1 MIKKTR
7 HIFLWIGLLTLAL
20 CASRC
25 ASVSMPTGGPKD
37 VTPPKMTQ
45 STPENRLTDFQG
57 KKIEISFDEYVTLDN
72 AQQNILVSPPLKN
85 KPNVKLVGK
94 TVVIKFKDEL
104 ELNTTYNICLNN
116 CIKDL
121 HEGNVLEDF
130 SFTVS
135 TGPCVDSL
143 SIAGVLLNASD
154 KKPVENAYVTLYD
167 ATLDNLDSLPML
179 REPSQVVRTDKKGNF
194 RFSNLADK
202 DYLVFAL
209 KDMNSNYYYDQ
220 PNEDVAFLDTL
231 VHAVYDSNK
240 KSKNTDAKS
249 LGAKSKSA
257 DNTFTANTPV
267 DSTAMD
273 SIKPVNRK
281 ALELT
286 LYMFSKTDT
295 TQMTLEKKLVEHG
308 LLRFVFRQPDKSLNL
323 SYLTPLPDTLRY
335 IEKWSS
341 EGDSLLWY
349 FTPDAADSATFLLT
363 DTKGFA
369 DTVKMNLKTKT
380 KNPKALKLELTNNL
394 KGGLLMPEDPFMLVF
409 NEPIVEVLPNDS
421 LLLVLDSTRSI
432 PAIFMATDSSKM
444 RYALQYD
451 PVEGDSLRLIIP
463 DSVFIG
469 IRGVSNEKKN
479 IDFHR
484 AKEQEYGS
492 LFIKVIL
499 PDDVQQI
506 IVELLNESGKVVDKQ
521 IVTENRELEY
531 WYLAA
536 GKYKLRATLDADSN
550 GRWSSGDYSK
560 HFQPEKVV
568 EYKTELDVRAGW
580 DIDLDEPWD
589 LRQ

>member
-7 HIFLWIGLLTLAL
+7 HIFLWIGLIALAL
-20 CASRC
+20 CVSRC

-37 VTPPKMTQ
+37 TTPPKMTQ
-45 STPENRLTDFQG
+45 SVPDNRLTDFQG

-104 ELNTTYNICLNN
+104 EPNTTYNISLDN
-116 CIKDL
+116 CIRDL
-121 HEGNVLEDF
+121 HEGNVLENF

-154 KKPVENAYVTLYD
+154 KKPVENAFVTLYD

-179 REPSQVVRTDKKGNF
+179 KEPSQVVRTDKKGNF
-194 RFSNLADK
+194 SFNNLADK

-209 KDMNSNYYYDQ
+209 KDMNNNYYFDQ

-231 VHAVYDSNK
+231 VHAVYNGKIAADTVTSDSV
-240 KSKNTDAKS
+240 S
-249 LGAKSKSA
+249 LGNIKQP
-257 DNTFTANTPV
+257 TPTV
-267 DSTAMD
+267 TQ
-273 SIKPVNRK
+273 K
-281 ALELT
+281 ALDLT
-286 LYMFSKTDT
+286 LYMFTKNDT
-295 TQMTLEKKLVEHG
+295 TQMTLEKKLVERG
-308 LLRFVFRQPDKSLNL
+308 LLRFVFRQPDSTLRL
-323 SYLTPLPDTLRY
+323 SYLTPLPDTLQY
-335 IEKWSS
+335 VESWSAS
-341 EGDSLLWY
+341 YDTLLWF

-369 DTVKMNLKTKT
+369 DTIKMNLKTKT
-380 KNPKALKLELTNNL
+380 KNPKALKLDLNNNL
-394 KGGLLMPEDPFMLVF
+394 KGALLLPEDPLTLVF
-409 NEPIVEVLPNDS
+409 NEPIVEVVSNDS

-432 PAIFMATDSSKM
+432 PATFLATDSSKM

-451 PVEGDSLRLIIP
+451 PAEGDSLKLIVP

-469 IRGVSNEKKN
+469 IRGVSNEMKTF
-479 IDFHR
+479 DFHR

-506 IVELLNESGKVVDKQ
+506 IVELLNESNKVVDKQ

-531 WYLAA
+531 WYLTA
-536 GKYKLRATLDADSN
+536 GKYKLRATLDADGN
-550 GRWSSGDYSK
+550 GRWSSGDYSMR
-560 HFQPEKVV
+560 FQPEKVV

-589 LRQ
+589 LRE